1 MSELAAGH
9 PNVAAPDGTLAA
21 AAPADTHF
29 LRIETL
35 VKEFDGL
42 VAVDNVSLDVRKG
55 EIFALLGSSGCGKS
69 TLLRMLA
76 GFETP
81 TSGRIF
87 LDGKDIA
94 PLPPY
99 IRPINMMFQSY
110 ALFPHLS
117 VWDNV
122 AFGLKRDGM
131 AKDKIAERVEKMLGL
146 VQLKQ
151 YAKRKPHQLS
161 GGQQQ
166 RVALARSLAKRPQLM
181 LLDEPLGA
189 LDKKL
194 RERTQLELVNI
205 IESVG
210 VTCVMVT
217 HDQEEAMT
225 MASRIAVMSEGRILQ
240 VGAPHAVYETPS
252 CRFVADFIGNVNLFE
267 GKLEEDA
274 SDHVIIGTPECR
286 HFVGHGI
293 TGTEGMAVSVAIRPE
308 KIRIT
313 PQAPT
318 GLAHP
323 DCNWV
328 KGEVV
333 DLAYLG
339 SYTVYHLKLATGLV
353 IKANVASVER
363 LPDWQP
369 TWGDAVFAS
378 WDEYAM
384 VVLTQ

>member
-1 MSELAAGH
+1 MSESSSGTAASAPAAAGGA
-9 PNVAAPDGTLAA
+9 NKTAADAR
-21 AAPADTHF
+21 F
-29 LRIETL
+29 LRIENL
-35 VKEFDGL
+35 VKEFDSV
-42 VAVDNVSLDVRKG
+42 VAVDKVSIDIRKG

-81 TSGRIF
+81 TSGRIL
-87 LDGKDIA
+87 LDGRDIA
-94 PLPPY
+94 QIPPY
-99 IRPINMMFQSY
+99 ERPINMMFQSY

-122 AFGLKRDGM
+122 AFGLRRAGLP
-131 AKDKIAERVEKMLGL
+131 KDQVADQVEKMLGL

-151 YAKRKPHQLS
+151 FAKRKPHQLS

-166 RVALARSLAKRPQLM
+166 RVALARSLAKRPQLL

-194 RERTQLELVNI
+194 RERTQLELVGI

-225 MASRIAVMSEGRILQ
+225 MASRIAIMSEGRILQ
-240 VGAPHAVYETPS
+240 IGAPAEIYETPN
-252 CRFVADFIGNVNLFE
+252 CRFVADFIGNVNLFK
-267 GKLEEDA
+267 GKVVEDA
-274 SDHVIIGTPECR
+274 ADHVIVDTPECR
-286 HFVGHGI
+286 HYVGHGI
-293 TGTEGMAVSVAIRPE
+293 TGTDGMEVSVAIRPE

-313 PQAPT
+313 RERP
-318 GLAHP
+318 GGAH
-323 DCNWV
+323 DGFNCV
-328 KGEVV
+328 EAEVA

-339 SYTVYHLKLATGLV
+339 SYTIYHLKLATGLLV
-353 IKANVASVER
+353 KASIASVER

-369 TWGDAVFAS
+369 TWGDKVFAS